1 MATLDGMAP
10 DKASTSTRIPQKMSN
25 LPLAKKMRRGH
36 AERKFRPQE
45 PTMPNIIVKIPEGVF
60 GEPARKV
67 LATGIHAAAKAVEQF
82 GDEPMQ
88 EFLTWVVI
96 EEVKEGYLF
105 AGGANPLAQFIPVI
119 VFFYPPGGVI
129 DAAGHADTVKRM
141 HEAVANAKP
150 EGDTRL
156 VVTSVMMWDVP
167 EGAWGANGQLWAL
180 PDFVRAAGYKH
191 LQHLVRDAA

>member
-1 MATLDGMAP
+1 MTTLDGMAP
-10 DKASTSTRIPQKMSN
+10 DKVSTSTRIMANIPQKMSN

-45 PTMPNIIVKIPEGVF
+45 PTMPNIIVKIPEGIF

-119 VFFYPPGGVI
+119 CLLLPAGRRDRRGGPC
-129 DAAGHADTVKRM
+129 GHRQAHARGRRQRQ
-141 HEAVANAKP
+141 ARGGP
-150 EGDTRL
+150 
-156 VVTSVMMWDVP
+156 
-167 EGAWGANGQLWAL
+167 ANGRDLS
-180 PDFVRAAGYKH
+180 DDVGRAGRRMGRERAT
-191 LQHLVRDAA
+191 LDPA